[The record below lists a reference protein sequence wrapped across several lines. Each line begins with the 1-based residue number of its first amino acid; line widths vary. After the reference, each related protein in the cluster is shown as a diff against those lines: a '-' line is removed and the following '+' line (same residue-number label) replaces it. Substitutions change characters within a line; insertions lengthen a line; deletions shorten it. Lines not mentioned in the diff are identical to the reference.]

1 MASVIKRKESK
12 FWTACY
18 TSHDGRKLKRST
30 KSTDKNQAL
39 EIAIN
44 FERVEKQAKQG
55 SLTSA
60 QIKVPMHY
68 NLLQHIHFISTFVTS
83 GFLSPKLAGQNA
95 RGQARTVRSF

>member
-1 MASVIKRKESK
+1 MVARTGIEPVSTNSKKCNFLNFLFSVILGCMASVIKRKESK

-39 EIAIN
+39 EIAID

-55 SLTSA
+55 AISSA
-60 QIKVPMHY
+60 
-68 NLLQHIHFISTFVTS
+68 
-83 GFLSPKLAGQNA
+83 
-95 RGQARTVRSF
+95 

>member
-18 TSHDGRKLKRST
+18 TSHDGRQLKRST

-39 EIAIN
+39 EIAID

-55 SLTSA
+55 AISSA
-60 QIKVPMHY
+60 
-68 NLLQHIHFISTFVTS
+68 
-83 GFLSPKLAGQNA
+83 
-95 RGQARTVRSF
+95 

>member
-1 MASVIKRKESK
+1 LIYDAARFEKTQFLELFILTFILRCMASVIKRKESK

-18 TSHDGRKLKRST
+18 TSHDGRQLMRST

-55 SLTSA
+55 VLTSA
-60 QIKVPMHY
+60 QIKKVL
-68 NLLQHIHFISTFVTS
+68 NDVSVFSARLLRQ
-83 GFLSPKLAGQNA
+83 
-95 RGQARTVRSF
+95 

>member
-1 MASVIKRKESK
+1 VYNSILLHLPLQPPTFNHTQSK

-39 EIAIN
+39 EIAID

-55 SLTSA
+55 AISSA
-60 QIKVPMHY
+60 
-68 NLLQHIHFISTFVTS
+68 
-83 GFLSPKLAGQNA
+83 
-95 RGQARTVRSF
+95 